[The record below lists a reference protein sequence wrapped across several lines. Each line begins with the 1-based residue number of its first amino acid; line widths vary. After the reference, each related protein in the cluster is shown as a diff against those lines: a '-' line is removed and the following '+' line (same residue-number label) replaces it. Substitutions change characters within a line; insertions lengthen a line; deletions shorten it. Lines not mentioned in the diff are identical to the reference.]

1 MREYLSVG
9 VVIDMK
15 KYIPLNK
22 RSKKEQKEYH
32 SRQRRT
38 WGNIKPVTRS
48 VPNGKA
54 YNRKEEK
61 QKTGREFRNEF
72 GAGLSLCS

>member
-1 MREYLSVG
+1 MV
-9 VVIDMK
+9 
-15 KYIPLNK
+15 KYVPLDK
-22 RSKKEQKEYH
+22 RSKKEQREYH

-38 WGNIKPVTRS
+38 WGDIKPVTRS

-54 YNRKEEK
+54 YNRKKEK

-72 GAGLSLCS
+72 GAGFLFASAAALGY